1 MSVLVIGNTVADIFS
16 EAEHLPRGTGPEF
29 GAGTLVVANQ
39 AARLRVGGNAGRTAW
54 LLGRLGLRVRLH
66 THLGADVWGAW
77 LLGEL
82 AGCDVE
88 VRGPV
93 GGQSSTNFVGTDATG
108 NRMSFFF
115 PGSRDFGMPETN
127 GTTSF
132 VVIAAC
138 PFPDLEQVTAWLAA
152 LGRLAVPALVDI
164 GPPLFGR
171 PGLSELGALA
181 GPHVYLTM
189 NEAELSDITGS
200 HDRAEGLRRVQA
212 VGFGRVVVKLGAD
225 GALVSAGPGGPG
237 RRVLAPA
244 LASDLH
250 GTVGAGDSFN
260 AGLVYGLSAGFDL
273 TKAAA
278 LGNCVAWRALSG
290 PEFGHDE
297 GPRLAAQVDKDPQ
310 QIQEV

>member
-16 EAEHLPRGTGPEF
+16 EAEHLPRGTGGEF

-66 THLGADVWGAW
+66 THLGSDVWGAW

-82 AGCDVE
+82 AGCGVD

-93 GGQSSTNFVGTDATG
+93 GGQSSTNFVGTDVTG

-115 PGSRDFGMPETN
+115 PGPCDYGTPEAN

-138 PFPDLEQVTAWLAA
+138 PFPDLDQVTAWMAA
-152 LGRLAVPALVDI
+152 LGGLAVPVLVDI

-171 PGLSELGALA
+171 PGLSELAALA
-181 GPHVYLTM
+181 GPLVYLTM
-189 NEAELSDITGS
+189 NEAELGDMTGC
-200 HDRAEGLRRVQA
+200 HDRAEGMRRIQE
-212 VGFGRVVVKLGAD
+212 VGFRRVVVKLGAH
-225 GALVSAGPGGPG
+225 GALVSAGPGKPGWRVSAAALGPE
-237 RRVLAPA
+237 PQ
-244 LASDLH
+244 

-260 AGLVYGLSAGFDL
+260 AGLVYGLSTGLDL

-290 PEFGHDE
+290 PELGPDE
-297 GPRLAAQVDKDPQ
+297 GPGLVAQLDKDPQ